1 MHYVK
6 VMGILSPSN
15 GMNLYRGCSH
25 GCIYCDSRSKCYQMN
40 HDFEDIEVKEN
51 ALELLEAALRRKRK
65 RCMIGTGAMTDPYL
79 PLEKNLGYTRKALLL
94 IEKYGFGVALQT
106 KSDLVLRDLDILR
119 QINEKTKAVVQM
131 TLTTADEKLCRIIEP
146 NVSTTN
152 ERFEALKALRDAGIP
167 TVVWLCP
174 VLPFINDTEENIRT
188 ILGMC
193 VEAGVR
199 GVLCFGMGLTLR
211 EGNREYFYRQLD
223 IHFPRLKERYM
234 REYGNNYMVDSPR
247 STELMRLFHRICEEN
262 GILHSNDQIFEYL
275 RKFEEKNAA
284 EQLCLW

>member
-6 VMGILSPSN
+6 VKGILSPSN

-40 HDFEDIEVKEN
+40 HEFEDIEVKEN

-65 RCMIGTGAMTDPYL
+65 RCMIGTGAMTDPYI
-79 PLEKNLGYTRKALLL
+79 PLEKKLGYTRKALLL

-119 QINEKTKAVVQM
+119 RINEKTKAVVQM

-223 IHFPRLKERYM
+223 IHFPRLKERYI
-234 REYGNNYMVDSPR
+234 RTYGNNYVVDSPR
-247 STELMRLFHRICEEN
+247 STELMRLYHRICEEN
-262 GILHSNDQIFEYL
+262 GILHNNDQIFEYL